1 MPAIR
6 NIVKIDEEKCTGCG
20 ECVPS
25 CEEGAIQVID
35 GKARLVSD
43 VYCDGLGNCLGQCP
57 EDAITIEQRE
67 AEAFDL
73 EAVEKHLA
81 ALGSEHPEPHSPL
94 ECGCPGSKVQDLRGP
109 VGACPGAA
117 AQALKPAFS
126 GQPGGVGGVRLHCP
140 GSVAEAIEREEAEEA
155 AATAATAAPA
165 EPQLGNWPVQLRL
178 VPVEAPYFEGADLL
192 IAADCVP
199 FALPEFHSSLLAGH
213 ALVIGC
219 PKLDDVDLYVKKLA
233 QIIARNNL
241 RSIRVAHMEVPCCF
255 GLVHIVSEALKES
268 GKAVPAQTVQIGI
281 RGEIQEKKPLLAGL
295 A

>member
-1 MPAIR
+1 MPAVR

-20 ECVPS
+20 LCVPA
-25 CEEGAIQVID
+25 CEEGAIQIID
-35 GKARLVSD
+35 GKARLVSEI
-43 VYCDGLGNCLGQCP
+43 YCDGLGNCLGKCP

-73 EAVEKHLA
+73 SAVERHLEE
-81 ALGSEHPEPHSPL
+81 LGSEHPEPHSPVAG
-94 ECGCPGSKVQDLRGP
+94 GCPGSRVQDLRGP
-109 VGACPGAA
+109 VGSCPGSA
-117 AQALKPAFS
+117 AQALKSSFS
-126 GQPGGVGGVRLHCP
+126 GRPGGPHGVQLRCP

-155 AATAATAAPA
+155 AEATPR

-178 VPVEAPYFEGADLL
+178 VPVEAPYFDGADLL

-199 FALPEFHSSLLAGH
+199 FAYPEFHERLLSDH

-233 QIIARNNL
+233 QIIARND
-241 RSIRVAHMEVPCCF
+241 IKAVRVAHMEVPCCF

-268 GKAVPAQTVQIGI
+268 GKAIPAQTVQIGI
-281 RGEIQEKKPLLAGL
+281 RGEVQETKPLLAGIT

>member
-1 MPAIR
+1 MPAVR

-20 ECVPS
+20 LCVPA

-35 GKARLVSD
+35 GKARLVSEI
-43 VYCDGLGNCLGQCP
+43 YCDGLGNCLGKCP
-57 EDAITIEQRE
+57 EDAITIQQRE

-73 EAVEKHLA
+73 EAVEEHLA
-81 ALGSEHPEPHSPL
+81 ELGSEHPEPHSPVAG
-94 ECGCPGSKVQDLRGP
+94 GCPGSRVQDLRGP
-109 VGACPGAA
+109 VGSCPASA
-117 AQALKPAFS
+117 
-126 GQPGGVGGVRLHCP
+126 
-140 GSVAEAIEREEAEEA
+140 AEAIKREEAGPS
-155 AATAATAAPA
+155 APR

-199 FALPEFHSSLLAGH
+199 FALPDFHERLLADH

-219 PKLDDVDLYVKKLA
+219 PKLDDVDLYVKKLT
-233 QIIARNNL
+233 QILARNDIK
-241 RSIRVAHMEVPCCF
+241 SVRVAHMEVPCCF

-268 GKAVPAQTVQIGI
+268 RKAIPAQTVQIGI
-281 RGEIQEKKPLLAGL
+281 RGDLQETKPLLAGV

>member
-6 NIVKIDEEKCTGCG
+6 NVVRIDEEKCTGCG
-20 ECVPS
+20 LCVPA
-25 CEEGAIQVID
+25 CEEGAIQIID

-43 VYCDGLGNCLGQCP
+43 VYCDGLGNCLGECP

-73 EAVEKHLA
+73 VAVEKHLTE
-81 ALGSEHPEPHSPL
+81 LGSEHPQPHSPVGP
-94 ECGCPGSKVQDLRGP
+94 GCPGSRVQDLRGP
-109 VGACPGAA
+109 VGACPGSAS
-117 AQALKPAFS
+117 QALRPSFA
-126 GQPGGVGGVRLHCP
+126 GRPGGPGGVRLHCP
-140 GSVAEAIEREEAEEA
+140 SSVAEAIQREEAEEEA
-155 AATAATAAPA
+155 DTATAR

-199 FALPEFHSSLLAGH
+199 FALADFHERLLADH
-213 ALVIGC
+213 VLVVGC
-219 PKLDDVDLYVKKLA
+219 PKLDDVDLYTKKLA
-233 QIIARNNL
+233 QLLARNQI
-241 RSIRVAHMEVPCCF
+241 RSVRVAHMEVPCCF

-268 GKAVPAQTVQIGI
+268 GKAIPAHTVQIGI
-281 RGEIQEKKPLLAGL
+281 RGDVQETKPLLAGV